1 MPGTWIAV
9 LLGLGEGIFVG
20 TALVAFLTVLGLVPR
35 LCHLTATGQY
45 LYAYEWALVL
55 GPLLGTLL
63 AGWSGATLRGPGW
76 VAAPV
81 GLLMG
86 MFVGMLTGA
95 LAEVLDVI
103 PILGRRI
110 GVQSRV
116 GYLVLMVV
124 VGKTLGSL
132 LYWIVPGLSQ

>member
-9 LLGLGEGIFVG
+9 VLGLGEGLFVG

-35 LCHLTATGQY
+35 LCHLTATGRY
-45 LYAYEWALVL
+45 LRWYEWALVV
-55 GPLLGTLL
+55 GPLLGTVL
-63 AGWSGATLRGPGW
+63 AGWQGPMLRWPGW
-76 VAAPV
+76 AATPV

-86 MFVGMLTGA
+86 TFVGMLTGA

-103 PILGRRI
+103 PILGRRVGI
-110 GVQSRV
+110 QAKV